1 MKNKEY
7 KHFLR
12 YDQDIF
18 DGYMH
23 GSTDLYYDTNDSTL
37 FIMKIHTQNK
47 SAEEFEFPIPDKNS
61 SMQFVLEN
69 FLINLMSF
77 RGNFVGTPEYEN
89 SDLFSKE
96 SFDKM
101 MKQAVSLM
109 RERDE
114 LVKLSGANNEMIK
127 YCEFVGLNPQP
138 AGNSPSNWY
147 ANCPSGGQHRLM
159 ISVKSNEWGCGY
171 CHKKG
176 DLDALK
182 KWINSK
188 KS

>member
-12 YDQDIF
+12 YDQAIF
-18 DGYMH
+18 DDIMH

-37 FIMKIHTQNK
+37 FIMKVQPQKK
-47 SAEEFEFPIPDKNS
+47 SAEELEFPIPDKNS
-61 SMQFVLEN
+61 SIQIVLEN
-69 FLINLMSF
+69 FLINLLSF
-77 RGNFVGTPEYEN
+77 RGNFVGTPEYES

-101 MKQAVSLM
+101 LKQAYNLM
-109 RERDE
+109 DERDE
-114 LVKLSGANNEMIK
+114 LVRLAGANNEMIK
-127 YCEFVGLNPQP
+127 YCESAGLNPQP
-138 AGNSPSNWY
+138 AGNSPTNWH
-147 ANCPSGGQHRLM
+147 ANCPSGGQHYVM

-171 CHKKG
+171 CRKKG

-182 KWINSK
+182 KWIESK
-188 KS
+188 KN